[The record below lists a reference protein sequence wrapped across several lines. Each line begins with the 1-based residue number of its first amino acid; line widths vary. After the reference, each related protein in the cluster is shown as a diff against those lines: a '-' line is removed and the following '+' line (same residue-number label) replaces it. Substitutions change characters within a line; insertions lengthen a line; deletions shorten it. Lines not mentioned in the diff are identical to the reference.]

1 MGAVRGGRSGVGCG
15 ASGVCVARR
24 GTFGAASAGTG
35 PTLRLLP
42 RMPLIVAA
50 VMALI
55 GARAYAQEPA
65 PPDTAVRGPEVEDV
79 RFPGARRLDRQ
90 LLKDAIVT
98 QETECRSGW
107 LWLVCAVTDLD
118 FAERKAYLDA
128 AELERD
134 RARLEELYRA
144 WGFPD
149 ARVGVRTETQ
159 PDGDVVVEFPIE
171 EGEPIIVRAVEVRG
185 LDSVTPPVRLRW
197 PLPLRPGDP
206 YAQPLIEASQVAIVA
221 AFAERGYPFAQ
232 VEVSGDVDQAA
243 RTASVTFQALP
254 GPPGVFG
261 PVSIRATPPLREED
275 VRERLAFRE
284 GERFRLS
291 ALEETQRALL
301 ELPAVQT
308 ATVTPVQVQLPDT
321 AIPTVIT
328 VEPPDRVEGLALEG
342 NISSARCLEAAV
354 YWRDLYFRGEPRV
367 FAIGVGFSN
376 LLAKQ
381 LGGDFPCASAG
392 EGGEDFDD
400 PSYFVEAELVQPW
413 RDDPWTWLTF
423 RGLAARES
431 APRAYVRRGFGAEAM
446 VSRRLRPGLVAS
458 LGYAP
463 QRFELEGSPLYFC
476 GNFGACTPASID
488 EFGEP
493 TWLAPLQASILWTP
507 AGPPGFIQPPNLRQT
522 FVERR
527 LVRPRW
533 RPWARGTL
541 QAAGAATASELS
553 FARALVEAA
562 TTRNLGVRFEIA
574 GRTRGG
580 LLATGDD
587 LQPYLRFY
595 SGGGSTVRG
604 VSQNLLGPK
613 YLIATPARA
622 VAFGCELEFD
632 GCPAGLVVDDDD
644 VAARPT
650 GGDLLLEANLEGR
663 VWITERVQL
672 AAFADYGML
681 ARQWLGG
688 PGTPGDASDS
698 ESLITPGIGV
708 RVLTPLG
715 PVRLDAAY
723 NPQGTKVYPLFT
735 EDPTTGDVIFL
746 GNVAYDRYR
755 GEGFWG
761 RVKLHLGIGQVF

>member
-1 MGAVRGGRSGVGCG
+1 MGAVRGGRRGVESRAGGEC
-15 ASGVCVARR
+15 AALLALL
-24 GTFGAASAGTG
+24 GAALAVAPAG
-35 PTLRLLP
+35 
-42 RMPLIVAA
+42 
-50 VMALI
+50 
-55 GARAYAQEPA
+55 AQEPSPRDGEA
-65 PPDTAVRGPEVEDV
+65 RGPEVEDV
-79 RFPGARRLDRQ
+79 RFPGAERLDRQ
-90 LLKDAIVT
+90 LLEDAIVT
-98 QETECRSGW
+98 RETECRSGW
-107 LWLVCAVTDLD
+107 LWLVCEVTDFD
-118 FAERKAYLDA
+118 FAERKAYLDP

-134 RARLEELYRA
+134 RARLEELYHE

-149 ARVGVRTETQ
+149 ARVSVRTEPQ
-159 PDGDVVVEFPIE
+159 PDGDVVVEFPVE

-185 LDSVTPPVRLRW
+185 LASLTPPVRLRE

-206 YAQPLIEASQVAIVA
+206 YATPLIEASQVAIAA
-221 AFAERGYPFAQ
+221 AFADRGYPFAQ
-232 VEVSGDVDQAA
+232 VEIAGDVDQAA
-243 RTASVTFQALP
+243 RTASVTFEALP

-261 PVSIRATPPLREED
+261 PVTIHATPPLREED
-275 VRERLAFRE
+275 VRERLAYRE
-284 GERFRLS
+284 GEPFRLS
-291 ALEETQRALL
+291 ALEETQQALA

-308 ATVTPVQVQLPDT
+308 ATVTPVQVQLPET

-328 VEPPDRVEGLALEG
+328 VAPPDRVEGLALEG
-342 NISSARCLEAAV
+342 NISSAQCVEAAV

-367 FAIGVGFSN
+367 FSIGVGFSN
-376 LLAKQ
+376 LLAGQ

-400 PSYFVEAELVQPW
+400 VNYFVETELRQPW

-423 RGLAARES
+423 RGYVARES
-431 APRAYVRRGFGAEAM
+431 APRAYVRRGFGAEAA
-446 VSRRLRPGLVAS
+446 VSRRLRPGLVAT

-463 QRFELEGSPLYFC
+463 QRFELEGSPFYFC

-488 EFGEP
+488 EFGDP
-493 TWLAPLQASILWTP
+493 TWLAPLQARIIWTP

-522 FVERR
+522 FFERR

-533 RPWARGTL
+533 RPWARGNL

-562 TTRNLGVRFEIA
+562 ATRNLGVRFEIA

-580 LLATGDD
+580 LLATGDE

-613 YLIATPARA
+613 YLITTPENA
-622 VAFGCELEFD
+622 VALGCALELV
-632 GCPAGLVVDDDD
+632 GCPAGLVVDKDD
-644 VAARPT
+644 VVARPT
-650 GGDLLLEANLEGR
+650 GGDLLWEASVEGR
-663 VWITERVQL
+663 VWVTERVQL
-672 AAFADYGML
+672 AAFADYGVL
-681 ARQWLGG
+681 ARQWLRG
-688 PGTPGDASDS
+688 PGTPGRAADS
-698 ESLITPGIGV
+698 ESLLTPGVGV

-723 NPQGTKVYPLFT
+723 NPQGTEIFPLFT
-735 EDPTTGDVIFL
+735 EDPLTRDIIFL

-755 GEGFWG
+755 NEGFFG
-761 RVKLHLGIGQVF
+761 RVKLHLGIGQVY

>member
-1 MGAVRGGRSGVGCG
+1 MAAARGGRHGVGREVGG
-15 ASGVCVARR
+15 AR
-24 GTFGAASAGTG
+24 AAF
-35 PTLRLLP
+35 LVLLG
-42 RMPLIVAA
+42 A
-50 VMALI
+50 VMA
-55 GARAYAQEPA
+55 GAAPLRAQEPA
-65 PPDTAVRGPEVEDV
+65 PPDTARRGPEVEAV
-79 RFPGARRLDRQ
+79 RFPGATRLDRQ
-90 LLKDAIVT
+90 ILEDAIVT

-107 LWLVCAVTDLD
+107 LWLVCEVTDWD
-118 FAERKAYLDA
+118 FAERKAYLDP

-159 PDGDVVVEFPIE
+159 SDGDVVVEFLIE
-171 EGEPIIVRAVEVRG
+171 EGEPIIVRAVDVRG
-185 LDSVTPPVRLRW
+185 LESVTPPVRLRQ

-232 VEVSGDVDQAA
+232 VEVAGDVDQAA
-243 RTASVTFQALP
+243 RTASVTFQAVP

-261 PVSIRATPPLREED
+261 KVTIQATPPLREED

-284 GERFRLS
+284 GEPFRLS

-301 ELPAVQT
+301 EVPAVQT

-321 AIPTVIT
+321 AIPVVIT
-328 VEPPDRVEGLALEG
+328 VAPLERVEGLALEG
-342 NISSARCLEAAV
+342 NISSAQCLEAAV
-354 YWRDLYFRGEPRV
+354 YWRDLYFGGKPRV
-367 FAIGVGFSN
+367 FSIGVGFSN
-376 LLAKQ
+376 LLAAQ

-400 PSYFVEAELVQPW
+400 VNYFVEAELRQPW

-423 RGLAARES
+423 RGFVARES
-431 APRAYVRRGFGAEAM
+431 APRAYVRRGFGAEAA

-463 QRFELEGSPLYFC
+463 QRFELEGSPFYFC

-488 EFGEP
+488 EFGDP
-493 TWLAPLQASILWTP
+493 TWLAPLQGSIFWTP

-522 FVERR
+522 FFERR

-533 RPWARGTL
+533 RPWARGSL

-613 YLIATPARA
+613 YLITTPANA
-622 VAFGCELEFD
+622 VAFGCVLELG
-632 GCPAGLVVDDDD
+632 GCPAGLVVDEDD
-644 VAARPT
+644 VVARPT

-681 ARQWLGG
+681 ARRWLSG
-688 PGTPGDASDS
+688 PGTPGSASDS
-698 ESLITPGIGV
+698 ESLITPGVGV

-715 PVRLDAAY
+715 PVRLDAGY

-735 EDPTTGDVIFL
+735 EDPVTGNIIFL
-746 GNVAYDRYR
+746 GNVRYDRFR
-755 GEGFWG
+755 DEGFFG
-761 RVKLHLGIGQVF
+761 RVKLHLSIGQVF